1 MRIAFIGD
9 LQYWKADI
17 ENLEYKMKQIAGH
30 NPDLAIVMGDFGGS
44 KMRSVEGL
52 LETKHHVDLIGCPW
66 QGIMGNHDV
75 EYNSEYMYDYDPVGT
90 FKKVFEKEPFSATVI
105 DGVLVLCITIERQP
119 LDTLRT
125 IHAVYVS
132 DEQYEWAR
140 EQLKKHEGMPTIL
153 VTHAH
158 MAGAGIRCDRPLHT
172 SATDTY
178 LEQTFK
184 PERWQALIKEFPQ
197 IKAWCSAHLHMG
209 HDYDTAITYRDSV
222 MHISCG
228 VMTCCTRDES
238 CNTRIIDVKNG
249 RLTVYTLD
257 HNNDKELSEDAVLD
271 LTGAEAPKGRY
282 YIPQKGEILVGED
295 DSPTAVY
302 KHPYL
307 DRYYVATAKAFLWEY
322 DGELW
327 DFTGTLAYERKVK
340 SLSADSDRLYIE
352 FADGEIRSVDPHS
365 RKRWQYTDHINQ
377 EYIPESELKG
387 DILKTVPFSTFSKKE
402 GIYVKFI

>member
-1 MRIAFIGD
+1 MKLAIIGD
-9 LQYWKADI
+9 LQYWKAEV
-17 ENLEYKMKQIAGH
+17 ENLGFKMEQIKKFDPAFSF
-30 NPDLAIVMGDFGGS
+30 VMGDVGGS
-44 KMRSVEGL
+44 QMRSEEGL
-52 LETKHHVDLIGCPW
+52 LETKEYVSRVGCPFHL
-66 QGIMGNHDV
+66 IYGNHDV
-75 EYNSEYMYDYDPVGT
+75 EYWPDNRFEYDPEGT
-90 FKKVFEKEPFSATVI
+90 YRKVFGESPYTSYIFN
-105 DGVLVLCITIERQP
+105 GVLVVCISIERQP
-119 LDTLRT
+119 YESFITPYT
-125 IHAVYVS
+125 VYVS
-132 DEQYEWAR
+132 DKQYEWVKNEIESNKDKPCIIIA
-140 EQLKKHEGMPTIL
+140 
-153 VTHAH
+153 HAPV
-158 MAGAGIRCDRPLHT
+158 AGSGLRCERPMHNAAL
-172 SATDTY
+172 DTY
-178 LEQTFK
+178 LDHTFK
-184 PERWQALIKEFPQ
+184 PQRWVALLRDNPQ
-197 IKAWCSAHLHMG
+197 IKAWVSAHFHMG
-209 HDYDTAITYRDSV
+209 HDYDTAITQRNGV
-222 MHISCG
+222 VHISCG